1 MQLQTIERRAGLN
14 RESFREEYLL
24 PQKPVIFTDLMD
36 SWDAKD
42 KWTIEFFKEEYG
54 HLIVPVYSAEYSKA
68 GKGYMT
74 ADKEMPLKEYL
85 EIIEAGPTDLRM
97 FLFNIFKHAPELCN
111 DFQTPTIMDGFIK
124 TYPFMFFGGEGSSVN
139 LHYDIDM
146 SHVFLNQF
154 HGRKKVVLFPP
165 EESVNIY
172 HQPFTVASCIK
183 DFANPDY
190 DKFPALKKAKGFECI
205 VQPGESLFMPSGYW
219 HFITYMDGGY
229 SISLRSNESIL
240 RRAKGAI
247 NIARHYVVDKG
258 MNRVM
263 GDRWNQMKTDIAKR
277 RAQTANG

>member
-1 MQLQTIERRAGLN
+1 MELKTIERRTGLN
-14 RESFREEYLL
+14 KETFKKEFLTPL
-24 PQKPVIFTDLMD
+24 KPVILTDLMD
-36 SWDAKD
+36 PWEAKG
-42 KWTIEFFKEEYG
+42 KWTIEYFKNKYG
-54 HLIVPVYSAEYSKA
+54 DLKVPVYSAEYSKV

-74 ADKEMPLKEYL
+74 ADMELPFKKYL

-97 FLFNIFKHAPELCN
+97 FLFNIFKHAPELCQ
-111 DFQTPTIMDGFIK
+111 DFETHQIMDGFIK
-124 TYPFMFFGGEGSSVN
+124 TFPYMFFGGEGSTVN

-172 HQPFTVASCIK
+172 HQPFTVASVVK

-190 DKFPALKKAKGFECI
+190 EKFPALKKAKGYECI
-205 VQPGESLFMPSGYW
+205 VNPGETLFMPSGYW

-258 MNRVM
+258 LNKIM
-263 GDRWNQMKTDIAKR
+263 GDSWHQIKNDIAIKR
-277 RAQTANG
+277 ARTA